1 MLAWALY
8 DVASS
13 SFAAMN
19 LQTDRRSFLVRS
31 LAAAVGSALFPQ
43 SVRAQAWPSHPARFI
58 VGLPAG
64 GLTDTYARAY
74 GEYVSQEIRQ
84 PVVVEN
90 RAGAGSIIA
99 CEALARSP
107 ADGYSFLFTIWA
119 AIVQNQVLYSKL
131 PYDPNKDF
139 TFISSIDPGHLP
151 LAVHKDVPAKDFPEF
166 VEFARKNRVTMG
178 TFSAGSYPHLLA
190 VQLNKLYG
198 TQVEVV
204 HFRGEGPMWV
214 ELATGRIHAAIGS
227 QFGML
232 PYFQKGSVRPIAV
245 NRTIRSPKLPGV
257 ATFIEQGFREPVFG
271 IHSWIVLLGPA
282 GLPRDI
288 VERISKLV
296 IAAADTPRL
305 REIHANLG
313 VVENASTP
321 EEFERRFRDEGPV
334 WLSLVRELGVTLD

>member
-1 MLAWALY
+1 
-8 DVASS
+8 
-13 SFAAMN
+13 MN

-31 LAAAVGSALFPQ
+31 LAAALGSALFPQ
-43 SVRAQAWPSHPARFI
+43 SVRAQAWPSHPVRFT

-139 TFISSIDPGHLP
+139 TFISSFDPGHLP
-151 LAVHKDVPAKDFPEF
+151 LGVHKDVPAKDVREF

-232 PYFQKGSVRPIAV
+232 PYSQKGSVRPIAV

-321 EEFERRFRDEGPV
+321 EESERRFRDEGPV